1 MATNQKLLTPA
12 QVTKCKKIVASETAM
27 SSRAAVL
34 LSIHGGA
41 SQTEAASQTKLTV
54 GQVRYWVAKFRNVA
68 MAAFPEPFVDAS
80 FESTKPATD
89 KSKKKTKKTKSKDSD
104 KKKIKAEKKKKKD
117 KQDKK
122 AKSENKQ
129 KKKDKAKKKRRRNK
143 AS

>member
-1 MATNQKLLTPA
+1 MAINQKLLTPA
-12 QVTKCKKIVASETAM
+12 QVTKCRRIVASETAM
-27 SSRAAVL
+27 SSRAAAL

-68 MAAFPEPFVDAS
+68 MAAFPEPFVDAPL
-80 FESTKPATD
+80 ENTKPATA
-89 KSKKKTKKTKSKDSD
+89 KSKKKIKKTKPKDSD

-122 AKSENKQ
+122 EKSAKKDKSD
-129 KKKDKAKKKRRRNK
+129 KKKNKGKKKAKKK
-143 AS
+143 